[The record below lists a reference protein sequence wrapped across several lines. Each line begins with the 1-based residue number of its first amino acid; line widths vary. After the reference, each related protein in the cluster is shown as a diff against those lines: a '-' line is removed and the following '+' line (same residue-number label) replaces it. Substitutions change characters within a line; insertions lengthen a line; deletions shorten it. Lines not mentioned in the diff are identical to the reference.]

1 MLPAFKVKA
10 IDTTAAGD
18 VYCGQLTVALADG
31 KSLVEA
37 VMFAGAA
44 SAISVTRL
52 GTQYSAPF
60 RTEINDLLMF

>member
-18 VYCGQLTVALADG
+18 VYCGSPAVALGEG
-31 KSLVEA
+31 KSLVGA
-37 VMFAGAA
+37 VLIAGAA

-52 GTQYSAPF
+52 GTQYSTPL
-60 RTEINDLLMF
+60 RTEINDLLKF